1 MSIQVKMPNCLR
13 SCDPAS
19 RPCPPPLFPRMMQN
33 TVKKVEGA
41 EGSAISM
48 VLQNKNILLGVSG
61 GIAAYKAAELV
72 RLLVKAGATV
82 RAVMTKNAQ
91 EFITPLTLQS
101 LSGNPVATDTFD
113 LTQESE
119 IGHIRLA
126 DTANLVLIAP
136 ATANI
141 LAKIA
146 HGIADDLLSTLLLVT
161 RAPVVIAPAMNV
173 HMYAH
178 PATQENLKTLQ
189 RFGHHVIEPA
199 EGELACGYEGKGR
212 LAEPEQIVECVE
224 ATLTK
229 KDLQGE
235 HVIVTAGP
243 NCEPIDPVRFITNRS
258 TGKMGFALARIAHQ
272 RGAEVTLVS
281 GPTALAAPFGVRLC
295 SVRTA
300 LEMQQAVL
308 AHYPRATIVVS
319 AAAIADYRPAQTA
332 TQKIKKKDGDFSI
345 PLARNPDI
353 LAGLGQDKGSR
364 LLVGFATE
372 TEDVLHNAERKLHSK
387 NLDMIVAND
396 VTQEGAGFAGDT
408 NIVTLLDRTGQQEPL
423 PLMSKDA
430 VAHAVYDRLL
440 ALKRSP

>member
-1 MSIQVKMPNCLR
+1 MQ
-13 SCDPAS
+13 
-19 RPCPPPLFPRMMQN
+19 PLHPSQ
-33 TVKKVEGA
+33 TGEEA
-41 EGSAISM
+41 EGLAIIM
-48 VLQNKNILLGVSG
+48 VLHKKNILLGVSG
-61 GIAAYKAAELV
+61 GIAAYKAAALV
-72 RLLVKAGATV
+72 RLLVKAEATV
-82 RAVMTKNAQ
+82 RVVMTKNAQ
-91 EFITPLTLQS
+91 EFVTPLTLQS
-101 LSGNPVATDTFD
+101 LSGNPVSTDTFD

-126 DTANLVLIAP
+126 DTADLVLLAP
-136 ATANI
+136 ATANL
-141 LAKIA
+141 LAKLA

-178 PATQENLKTLQ
+178 PATQANLKTLQ
-189 RFGHHVIEPA
+189 RFGYSIIEPA
-199 EGELACGYEGKGR
+199 AGELACGYEGTGR
-212 LAEPEQIVECVE
+212 LAEPEQIVECVA
-224 ATLTK
+224 ATLTN
-229 KDLQGE
+229 KDMQGE

-258 TGKMGFALARIAHQ
+258 TGKMGFAMARIAQQ

-345 PLARNPDI
+345 PLTRNPDI

-372 TEDVLHNAERKLHSK
+372 TEDVLHNAERKLYAK

-408 NIVTLLDRTGQQEPL
+408 NIVTLLDRTGQQAPL

-440 ALKRSP
+440 ALKQASPS

>member
-1 MSIQVKMPNCLR
+1 
-13 SCDPAS
+13 
-19 RPCPPPLFPRMMQN
+19 
-33 TVKKVEGA
+33 
-41 EGSAISM
+41 M

-72 RLLVKAGATV
+72 RLLVKAEATV
-82 RAVMTKNAQ
+82 RVVMTKNAQ
-91 EFITPLTLQS
+91 EFVTPLTLQS
-101 LSGNPVATDTFD
+101 LSGNPVSTDTFN

-126 DTANLVLIAP
+126 DTADLVLIAP

-141 LAKIA
+141 LAKLA
-146 HGIADDLLSTLLLVT
+146 HGIADDLLSTLLLVA
-161 RAPVVIAPAMNV
+161 RAPVVLAPAMNV

-178 PATQENLKTLQ
+178 PATQDNLKTLQ
-189 RFGHHVIEPA
+189 RFGHHIIEPA

-224 ATLTK
+224 AALTK
-229 KDLQGE
+229 KDMQGE

-258 TGKMGFALARIAHQ
+258 TGKMGFAMARIAHQ
-272 RGAEVTLVS
+272 RGAKVTLVS
-281 GPTALAAPFGVRLC
+281 GPTTLVTPLGVRLC

-319 AAAIADYRPAQTA
+319 AAAIADYRPTQVAS
-332 TQKIKKKDGDFSI
+332 QKIKKKDGAFSI
-345 PLARNPDI
+345 PLDRNPDI
-353 LAGLGQDKGSR
+353 LAGLGQDKGNR

-372 TEDVLHNAERKLHSK
+372 TEDVLQNAERKLHSK

-440 ALKRSP
+440 ALKKSS

>member
-1 MSIQVKMPNCLR
+1 
-13 SCDPAS
+13 
-19 RPCPPPLFPRMMQN
+19 MQN
-33 TVKKVEGA
+33 TVKEGA
-41 EGSAISM
+41 EDSAISM
-48 VLQNKNILLGVSG
+48 GLQNKNILLGVSG
-61 GIAAYKAAELV
+61 GIAAYKAAEIV
-72 RLLVKAGATV
+72 RLLVKAEATV
-82 RAVMTKNAQ
+82 RVVMTTNAQ
-91 EFITPLTLQS
+91 EFMTPLTLQS
-101 LSGNPVATDTFD
+101 LSGNPVSTDTFD

-126 DTANLVLIAP
+126 DSADLVLIAP

-141 LAKIA
+141 LAKLA
-146 HGIADDLLSTLLLVT
+146 HGLADDLLSTLLLVT
-161 RAPVVIAPAMNV
+161 RAPVVLAPAMNV

-189 RFGHHVIEPA
+189 RFGHHIIEPA

-224 ATLTK
+224 AALTK
-229 KDLQGE
+229 KDMQGE

-258 TGKMGFALARIAHQ
+258 TGKMGFAMARIAHQ

-281 GPTALAAPFGVRLC
+281 GPTALAAPLGVRLC

-308 AHYPRATIVVS
+308 ADYPRATIVVS
-319 AAAIADYRPAQTA
+319 AAAIADYRPAQIA

-345 PLARNPDI
+345 ALDRNPDI
-353 LAGLGQDKGSR
+353 LAGLGQDKGNR

-408 NIVTLLDRTGQQEPL
+408 NIVTLLDRTGQQESL

-440 ALKRSP
+440 TLKQSS

>member
-1 MSIQVKMPNCLR
+1 
-13 SCDPAS
+13 
-19 RPCPPPLFPRMMQN
+19 MMQEEH
-33 TVKKVEGA
+33 TVKTVEGA
-41 EGSAISM
+41 EGSAIIM
-48 VLQNKNILLGVSG
+48 GLQNKNILLGVSG

-82 RAVMTKNAQ
+82 RVVMTRNAQ

-101 LSGNPVATDTFD
+101 LSGNPVSTDTFD

-126 DTANLVLIAP
+126 DTADLVLIAP

-141 LAKIA
+141 LAKLA
-146 HGIADDLLSTLLLVT
+146 HGLADDLLSTLLLVA
-161 RAPVVIAPAMNV
+161 RAPVVIAPTMNV

-189 RFGHHVIEPA
+189 RFGHHIIEPT
-199 EGELACGYEGKGR
+199 EGDLACGYEGKGR
-212 LAEPEQIVECVE
+212 LAEPAQIVECVE

-229 KDLQGE
+229 KDMQGE
-235 HVIVTAGP
+235 QVIVTAGP

-258 TGKMGFALARIAHQ
+258 TGKMGFAMARIAHQ

-281 GPTALAAPFGVRLC
+281 GPTALTAPLGVRLC

-308 AHYPRATIVVS
+308 THYPRATIVVS
-319 AAAIADYRPAQTA
+319 AAAIADYRPAQIA

-353 LAGLGQDKGSR
+353 LAGLGQDKGNR

-372 TEDVLHNAERKLHSK
+372 TEEVLQNAERKLHSK

-408 NIVTLLDRTGQQEPL
+408 NLVTLLDRTGQQEPL

-430 VAHAVYDRLL
+430 VAHAVYDHLL
-440 ALKRSP
+440 ALKKSP